1 MNKKELTETVKI
13 IYDALNEGKD
23 SAEEIKQLKDKLEER
38 DFLLK
43 LIIRIFSPIVKSSE
57 FSFGMEITPFEM
69 VRYMRDVLDC
79 NVINNQSVIND
90 NFIDEMIK
98 LIKQKNY

>member
-1 MNKKELTETVKI
+1 MNKKELIETVKI
-13 IYDALNEGKD
+13 IYDALNEKD

-43 LIIRIFSPIVKSSE
+43 LMISVFSPFVKSLQ

-69 VRYMRDVLDC
+69 VRYMRDVIDN
-79 NVINNQSVIND
+79 NVINNQSVIDD